1 MATANTLP
9 IELRRELVPVLRSG
23 NFAGPGYA
31 GGWGSESVIT
41 NAAINNDQPI
51 QVAELVKTPQGLSQF
66 MSLATKTEPN
76 GYLDAVTRNH
86 DVEYTVAEVRFMNK
100 VQAQFDGKLPYE
112 LSSSDKSSSAYQ
124 TLLGERNQ
132 EYWTA
137 DQRMLNAAVAYQ
149 PTDYADST
157 YRDLMVKGFYV
168 KASDGVGGEYKLP
181 QTQLDDFFDTLKAQD
196 PSLGTPSTFGQKLD
210 ALGLAGNLARSDFE
224 ALATLPIT
232 PAGGRLHGTR
242 ARGHCPSVAGADGQ
256 RPCVCGCKR

>member
-1 MATANTLP
+1 MANTLP
-9 IELRRELVPVLRSG
+9 IELRREFVPILRSG

-41 NAAINNDQPI
+41 HATINNGQPI

-66 MSLATKTEPN
+66 MSLATQTEPN

-100 VQAQFDGKLPYE
+100 VQTQFDGRLPYE
-112 LSSSDKSSSAYQ
+112 LTAADKSSSAYQ

-137 DQRMLNAAVAYQ
+137 DQRMLKAAVAYQ

-157 YRDLMVKGFYV
+157 YRDLMVKSFYV
-168 KASDGVGGEYKLP
+168 KASDGVGGEYNIP
-181 QTQLDDFFDTLKAQD
+181 QAPLDEFL
-196 PSLGTPSTFGQKLD
+196 TPSRHK
-210 ALGLAGNLARSDFE
+210 
-224 ALATLPIT
+224 T
-232 PAGGRLHGTR
+232 PAWAHPAPLGK
-242 ARGHCPSVAGADGQ
+242 SVIQMRNKAANDHEM
-256 RPCVCGCKR
+256 RKVA